1 MFESVSRSF
10 ALVRHSWAVLKKDKE
25 ILIFPVLSG
34 LCSMAA
40 AASFIIPVALLAMHQ
55 QSQEPEHQSRILWYV
70 LTFVFYLVSY
80 FITIF
85 FNVGVMTCASI
96 RMDGGDPTVKDG
108 FKGALKNLGSILA
121 WSFVAATVG
130 MILRAIERRAGI
142 IRRIVISILGVAWG
156 MLTYFVVPV
165 MIFEGAGVGKAI
177 KRSGELFKKTWGEAV
192 VGSGGMG
199 FVFFLLTLAGL
210 VPVFLAFWLGSHGT
224 GGAAVALMV
233 GALALVYWISL
244 AVIASALSGIFQV
257 ALFRYAATGKVPSEY
272 PEELIARTWRPKS

>member
-1 MFESVSRSF
+1 MFERISNSF

-25 ILIFPVLSG
+25 ILVFPVLSG
-34 LCSMAA
+34 LSSMAA
-40 AASFIIPVALLAMHQ
+40 AASFIVPAFLLASHEEASKKQ
-55 QSQEPEHQSRILWYV
+55 QHLAWYF
-70 LTFVFYLVSY
+70 LTFAFYLVSY

-108 FKGALKNLGSILA
+108 FKGAFKNLGSILM
-121 WSFVAATVG
+121 WSVVAATVG
-130 MILRAIERRAGI
+130 MVLRAIERRAGI
-142 IRRIVISILGVAWG
+142 IGRIVVSLLGVAWS

-165 MIFEGAGVGKAI
+165 MIFEGAGVGRAV

-210 VPVFLAFWLGSHGT
+210 VPLFFAFWLFAKGT
-224 GGAAVALMV
+224 VGIAVAVLA
-233 GALALVYWISL
+233 GSLALAYWIAL
-244 AVIASALSGIFQV
+244 AVIAAALQGIFHV
-257 ALFRYAATGKVPSEY
+257 ALFRYAATGKVPSDY
-272 PEELIARTWRPKS
+272 PEELIARHWQPKS